1 MKTRCGLKVNSHDG
15 DCDVFLEPP
24 CCKFSPNV
32 ERLPEPVCGNT
43 SAWCRARRG
52 RSGGHDNAAPRSPA
66 LGSVIEREPQVLCLE
81 PTTSSHHSSA
91 PSGLLQPVPRDSWAS
106 QACSLP
112 PSKGLLWG
120 TRWAR
125 TRRPGTVRAVLHL
138 LCCRCEKAAA
148 LLHRAQTPLW
158 PEDFPWYLHPL
169 LFFCFFLPHVHHKNL
184 LRILSRLGVCVL
196 KNLKQRN
203 NYELQA
209 GFCYFI
215 VLLVN
220 DQCYSNVGA
229 YFQPLVNVE
238 TDWCLQISCHQG
250 A

>member
-1 MKTRCGLKVNSHDG
+1 MVTLMFSLNHPVVSS
-15 DCDVFLEPP
+15 PP
-24 CCKFSPNV
+24 TWSGCLNPCV
-32 ERLPEPVCGNT
+32 ETHLLG
-43 SAWCRARRG
+43 AGRG
-52 RSGGHDNAAPRSPA
+52 GQSGGHDNAAPRSPA
-66 LGSVIEREPQVLCLE
+66 LGSVIERELQVLCLE

-91 PSGLLQPVPRDSWAS
+91 PSGLLQPGPRDSWAS

-112 PSKGLLWG
+112 PFKGLLWG
-120 TRWAR
+120 ARWAR
-125 TRRPGTVRAVLHL
+125 THRPGSVRTLLHL
-138 LCCRCEKAAA
+138 RCCRCEKAAA
-148 LLHRAQTPLW
+148 RLSW
-158 PEDFPWYLHPL
+158 PSSQGSDAPVAWGLSLVSPSSSLFL
-169 LFFCFFLPHVHHKNL
+169 LFSPTCSPQKSL
-184 LRILSRLGVCVL
+184 LCILSRLGVCVL
-196 KNLKQRN
+196 KNLKQGN